1 MSSKVLKR
9 DITGK
14 CDEGE
19 CRDRVTEGNKA
30 RAIEI
35 EKSGVK
41 APESYP
47 EVAGAGKD
55 NNPDNPAAGI
65 PGGRGKK

>member
-14 CDEGE
+14 CEEGE

-30 RAIEI
+30 RKVEI

-41 APESYP
+41 SPESYP
-47 EVAGAGKD
+47 AVPGAEKLD
-55 NNPDNPAAGI
+55 NPDNPAAGI
-65 PGGRGKK
+65 PGRGKK